1 MRANACYHTATTL
14 ATTAAITAVT
24 TMNKPIQAKSESMGA
39 KPMFNS
45 LGEKKQETESSYTY
59 LWVLIYLKLTIICDC
74 TIGDIER
81 NLHKICSMRSS
92 ALKIMLCLLLSF
104 TVFRI

>member
-1 MRANACYHTATTL
+1 MPATTL

-24 TMNKPIQAKSESMGA
+24 TMNKTIQAKSESMGA

-81 NLHKICSMRSS
+81 NLHKICSMRFL
-92 ALKIMLCLLLSF
+92 ALKIMLCLHLMGLG
-104 TVFRI
+104 IQ

>member
-1 MRANACYHTATTL
+1 MPATTL

-45 LGEKKQETESSYTY
+45 CGGIFLSQQLINDKMTDEK
-59 LWVLIYLKLTIICDC
+59 
-74 TIGDIER
+74 
-81 NLHKICSMRSS
+81 
-92 ALKIMLCLLLSF
+92 
-104 TVFRI
+104 